1 LKVRDMRHDTRQ
13 LHDAVMEGKK
23 MADASMVSMIADAK
37 DAIHTVAEILRK
49 NPDTVQQTLTQAN
62 LLATRVQELTAKFT
76 ASEMD
81 DIKQNVMDITK
92 ATKDAMA
99 ALNPSVL
106 NATVARFMQLSAS
119 AVQVL
124 AKLEA
129 ENLLRDAAAFA
140 EMGTSLGQ
148 RILDMDQIVVNLPRF
163 DNKRQRT

>member
-1 LKVRDMRHDTRQ
+1 MRHDTRQ

-23 MADASMVSMIADAK
+23 MADASSMAGMLADAK
-37 DAIHTVAEILRK
+37 DAIHTVADMLRK

-76 ASEMD
+76 ADQMD
-81 DIKQNVMDITK
+81 DIKQNIMDITR
-92 ATKDAMA
+92 ATKDTMA
-99 ALNPSVL
+99 ALNPTVL

-119 AVQVL
+119 VADVL
-124 AKLEA
+124 TKLQT

-148 RILDMDQIVVNLPRF
+148 RILDMDQIVVNLPKF
-163 DNKRQRT
+163 DNKRQHV